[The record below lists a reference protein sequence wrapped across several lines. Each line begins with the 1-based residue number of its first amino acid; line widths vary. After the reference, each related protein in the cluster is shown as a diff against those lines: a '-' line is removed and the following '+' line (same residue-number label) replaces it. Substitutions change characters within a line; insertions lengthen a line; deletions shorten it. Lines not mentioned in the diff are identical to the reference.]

1 MNINRNNYEEYF
13 LLYIDSELSV
23 AEKDMVEAFVAA
35 NPDLG
40 EELVMLQQSVIKMD
54 DIHFP
59 GKESLLKL
67 QPVDDATEEKLL
79 LLLDNELPE
88 KEKRELLQQTKNNEA
103 VKKEWE
109 LLLQTKL
116 SAADTIVFEDKP
128 VLYKEETKIRPMIW
142 WRMAAAAMLIG
153 LGLWGTVSY
162 LNRDTGKPDT
172 AVNSKQHPGPSAGT
186 SPAVNNGNTGLV
198 IKKDNGTADITNA
211 APAAE
216 NNVAG
221 GSDAITAVTGS
232 NTNIS
237 SMKNTAA
244 GNKVHASVKTGDQPG
259 DDTAVQPLTD
269 ESRNTAANDLENFNS
284 GERNKKL
291 IASVTPE
298 TIITKPVQS
307 IEIPASSKNE
317 FAVNTSFNSNAG
329 QDFETFDEEEDKPRK
344 TKLGGFLKRVKRVIE
359 RKTKINTGNNDE
371 VKIANMSFAVK

>member
-13 LLYIDSELSV
+13 LLYIDNELSV
-23 AEKDMVEAFVAA
+23 AEKNMVEAFVAV

-54 DIHFP
+54 PILFP

-88 KEKRELLQQTKNNEA
+88 KEKKELLRQTKNNEA

-109 LLLQTKL
+109 LLQQTKL
-116 SAADTIVFEDKP
+116 AAADTIVFENKP
-128 VLYKEETKIRPMIW
+128 VLYKEESKIRSMIW

-153 LGLWGTVSY
+153 FGLWGTVSY
-162 LNRDTGKPDT
+162 LNRNTGKQDT
-172 AVNSKQHPGPSAGT
+172 AVYNKQNPVLSAET
-186 SPAVNNGNTGLV
+186 PVAVNSRNADLI
-198 IKKDNGTADITNA
+198 IKEDTVNAEITAA
-211 APAAE
+211 APAAK
-216 NNVAG
+216 NNIAGSSETIPAVA
-221 GSDAITAVTGS
+221 GS
-232 NTNIS
+232 NTNIAS
-237 SMKNTAA
+237 IKNTAA
-244 GNKVHASVKTGDQPG
+244 GNKVNASVETGDRQK
-259 DDTAVQPLTD
+259 DDMAVKPLTNESSNTAV
-269 ESRNTAANDLENFNS
+269 NDLGNFNNE
-284 GERNKKL
+284 ERNKKL